1 MRALAVLTAT
11 AGVALTAATSVAAT
25 PSVGPFNCGM
35 TNRIAGHTWAIQASG
50 VSCGTARDIVRDLAS
65 QTVPRSRIRKV
76 GIFPGTHAGM
86 RCFGGPT
93 GQKPVSL
100 TCATANAKKLVR
112 AGRLR

>member
-11 AGVALTAATSVAAT
+11 AGLALTVATGVTAA
-25 PSVGPFNCGM
+25 PSGLFNCGLA
-35 TNRIAGHTWAIQASG
+35 NRIAGHTWAIQASG
-50 VSCGTARDIVRDLAS
+50 VSCGTARGIVRDLAS
-65 QTVPRSRIRKV
+65 KTVPRSSIRKL
-76 GIFPGTHAGM
+76 GIYPGTHAGM

-100 TCATANAKKLVR
+100 TCATADARKSLR